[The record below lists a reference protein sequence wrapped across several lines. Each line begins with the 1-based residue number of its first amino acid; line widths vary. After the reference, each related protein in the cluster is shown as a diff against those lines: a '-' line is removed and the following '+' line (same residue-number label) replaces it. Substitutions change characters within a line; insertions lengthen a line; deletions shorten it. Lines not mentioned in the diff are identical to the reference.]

1 MAHKTLYPHIWTR
14 SPHDVEWFGPPP
26 ELPLNEKDTNPFFS
40 HYEEI
45 ESTAAR
51 KKLYC
56 YDSVEEPA
64 PWTLPT
70 IRRGVDPPFAR
81 KPSQERK
88 ITSPF
93 EKLSPLPPI
102 LSLSIPNPGATP
114 STFKGTTSGSR
125 FVEKFRESMVLA
137 RPESPRQYVNH
148 YHTTRT
154 DPTSFPRS
162 VENMDKPIPLPKVS
176 EWVRADALQLNLT
189 GNSKKQSGNHAWI

>member
-14 SPHDVEWFGPPP
+14 SLHDVEWFGPPP

-51 KKLYC
+51 KKHYRR
-56 YDSVEEPA
+56 DSVEEPA

-70 IRRGVDPPFAR
+70 IRCGVDPPFAR

-102 LSLSIPNPGATP
+102 LSPSIVRVQGPVKLLHTFIPTLAQKDAGAGAKKALPWLMRGLTVTGLGIGLASFNRPPILCDSKLFLQIPN
-114 STFKGTTSGSR
+114 
-125 FVEKFRESMVLA
+125 
-137 RPESPRQYVNH
+137 
-148 YHTTRT
+148 
-154 DPTSFPRS
+154 
-162 VENMDKPIPLPKVS
+162 
-176 EWVRADALQLNLT
+176 
-189 GNSKKQSGNHAWI
+189 